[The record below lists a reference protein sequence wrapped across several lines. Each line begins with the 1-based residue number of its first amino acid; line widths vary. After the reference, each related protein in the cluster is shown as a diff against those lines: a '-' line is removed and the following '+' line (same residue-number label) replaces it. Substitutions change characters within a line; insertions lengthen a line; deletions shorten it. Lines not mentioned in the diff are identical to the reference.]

1 MDHGIRDH
9 GIRPQARRRK
19 VGDPLFCVHEL
30 ACDRTDESGRHA
42 AGHERQGAC
51 YRTDPDGYLW
61 LGTPAGLFRFDGIS
75 FTAWQ
80 PEAGQNLF
88 SDFVCALLCRQGHLS
103 QLFKQS
109 RQITETFSSA
119 FC

>member
-1 MDHGIRDH
+1 MSLLAIA
-9 GIRPQARRRK
+9 PMSQAGTPRGTSVK
-19 VGDPLFCVHEL
+19 VR
-30 ACDRTDESGRHA
+30 AIAQT
-42 AGHERQGAC
+42 
-51 YRTDPDGYLW
+51 PDGYLW